1 MIRVKSAFKPGVT
14 RSFLND
20 LCMPG
25 FKKRSP
31 PESNHTPWQGRS
43 CKKEIMTE
51 AMSMVQSTLLL
62 GISGVL
68 LSPSKK
74 AAKND

>member
-1 MIRVKSAFKPGVT
+1 MMLGTKELVGE
-14 RSFLND
+14 D
-20 LCMPG
+20 LCIVISFDEPISLVG
-25 FKKRSP
+25 
-31 PESNHTPWQGRS
+31 
-43 CKKEIMTE
+43 
-51 AMSMVQSTLLL
+51 MSMVQSTLLL